1 MYTRI
6 YLLKFPKDI
15 TDQPIIC
22 NLVKQFDID
31 FNILKADILLQQE
44 GILVLQA
51 QKPQREHPQGHRLP

>member
-6 YLLKFPKDI
+6 YVLKFPKEI

-31 FNILKADILLQQE
+31 FNILRADILLQKE
-44 GILVLQA
+44 SILVL
-51 QKPQREHPQGHRLP
+51 